1 MRRTLVIRAFIIV
14 CLLFTSS
21 MCFAANKYI
30 RTGATGSNNGSGW
43 ANAYRSFASVVWKRG
58 NTYYLAGGTYNE
70 NVTIPLEESGASWI
84 IIKKA
89 NAADNSG
96 DAGWDSAYATTQA
109 VINGYTYIYYGYI
122 EIDGVT
128 GSGTSGHGIKFNMS
142 TDPSISGI
150 LWFANTTP
158 SPRYIHHVEVR
169 GAGKAN
175 TVNGVDGIYWN
186 SGQANTKGLHISYC
200 WVHET
205 TRSGITLGNAV
216 GTSYSDYGALIENN
230 VISETGSSVP
240 AIHGQG
246 LQVSYAAPN
255 AYTIIRNNIFRNISG
270 TGNIVFM
277 DGSATTAATHSQ
289 SRIHNN
295 VFYYTDLATYGTA
308 SPGVIVILPTTVEGW
323 PIVTADSIF
332 IYNNTFYNIGSATY
346 TYALARIWGLLGG
359 TNIEVKNNL
368 FVNSYFSSDHYQITS
383 RSNNDYYN
391 NTGDGVPAGETNQK
405 TESAD
410 PFANAAAYD
419 FQLKSMAKA
428 KNNGIDLSSVLS
440 TDILGNPRYRG
451 YGWDIGAYGYNK
463 PKPPVNLRIR

>member
-43 ANAYRSFASVVWKRG
+43 ANAYRSFASVVWTRG

-96 DAGWDSAYATTQA
+96 DAGWDTAYATTQA
-109 VINGYTYIYYGYI
+109 VINGYAYIYYGYI

-142 TDPSISGI
+142 TDPSLAGI
-150 LWFANTTP
+150 LWFYGGYSP
-158 SPRYIHHVEVR
+158 SPRHVHHVEVR
-169 GAGKAN
+169 GAGMAN

-186 SGQANTKGLHISYC
+186 STKANSKGFHISNC
-200 WVHET
+200 WIHEV
-205 TRSGITLGNAV
+205 TRSGITTGNTV
-216 GTSYSDYGALIENN
+216 GTSYSDYGILIENN
-230 VISETGSSVP
+230 VISETGSNIP

-246 LQVSYAAPN
+246 LQLSYVASN
-255 AYTIIRNNIFRNISG
+255 AYSIIRNNIFRNVSG
-270 TGNIVFM
+270 TGNIVYM
-277 DGSATTAATHSQ
+277 SGGAVHSQ
-289 SRIHNN
+289 SRVYNN

-308 SPGVIVILPTTVEGW
+308 SPGVIVILSKQGDVE
-323 PIVTADSIF
+323 TSANSIF

-346 TYALARIWGLLGG
+346 TGALARIWGLLVG

-368 FVNSYFSSDHYQITS
+368 FVNSYFSSDHYAITS

-391 NTGDGVPAGETNQK
+391 NTGAGIPAGETNQK

-410 PFANAAAYD
+410 PFVNAAAYD
-419 FQLKSMAKA
+419 FQLKSTAKA
-428 KNNGIDLSSVLS
+428 KDNGIDLSSVFS

-451 YGWDIGAYGYNK
+451 YGWYIGAYGYNK